1 MDISDLYD
9 HEIAKIGP
17 IWQRL
22 MTEFSRKP
30 STRKNLDELSR
41 RAADEFLKIG
51 LVAQVDITPCIVVNP
66 ATMETGSPVIDIVGR
81 VPGTHYAEDGA
92 VLFDHERKR
101 DEVLRSRERGEDFL
115 GQKGG

>member
-17 IWQRL
+17 LWQGL
-22 MTEFSRKP
+22 MQRFARKA
-30 STRKNLDELSR
+30 NSR
-41 RAADEFLKIG
+41 RNLEELARVAADEFQKIG
-51 LVAQVDITPCIVVNP
+51 LVVEVNTAPCLIFNPITQ
-66 ATMETGSPVIDIVGR
+66 TTGSPEIIVVGR
-81 VPGTHYAEDGA
+81 VPGTHYAEDGT